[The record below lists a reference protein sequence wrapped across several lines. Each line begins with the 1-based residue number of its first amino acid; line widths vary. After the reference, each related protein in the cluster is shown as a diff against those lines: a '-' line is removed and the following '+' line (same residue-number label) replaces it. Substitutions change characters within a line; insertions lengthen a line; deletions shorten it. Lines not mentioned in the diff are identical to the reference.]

1 MFKTT
6 LTLKLVQKR
15 IGGNFEILIQ
25 LLIKK
30 SVFLEKFTFTGVAN
44 FARIPLT
51 KFAMKDNTND
61 VTDEEVDES
70 IPEEPV
76 TFSPNAVTISGTYLQ
91 VNLYHFFLQNSL
103 KVVP

>member
-1 MFKTT
+1 M
-6 LTLKLVQKR
+6 LTLKLILKR

-91 VNLYHFFLQNSL
+91 VNLYHNFFLQNSL

>member
-6 LTLKLVQKR
+6 LTLKLFLKR
-15 IGGNFEILIQ
+15 TGGKFELLQ
-25 LLIKK
+25 LLIKNIG
-30 SVFLEKFTFTGVAN
+30 FLEFFTFTGVAN

-76 TFSPNAVTISGTYLQ
+76 TFSPNAVTISGTYFSL
-91 VNLYHFFLQNSL
+91 FFTIMNTQNKGTL
-103 KVVP
+103 

>member
-1 MFKTT
+1 M
-6 LTLKLVQKR
+6 
-15 IGGNFEILIQ
+15 
-25 LLIKK
+25 
-30 SVFLEKFTFTGVAN
+30 AN

-76 TFSPNAVTISGTYLQ
+76 TFSPNAVTISGTYLKSI
-91 VNLYHFFLQNSL
+91 YIYIFFFAKL
-103 KVVP
+103 VVP